1 MSIWLLLVHAFVGF
15 LFLNSA
21 SYYLPNSSV
30 FFPFNAILLYYIS
43 FQIIQ
48 TFKSDSRLAN
58 NYLPLD
64 IQKLRCRACYEGLRF
79 APQIEAM
86 GKVISSKCSSDF
98 WCGVALSPLC
108 PMQWSLYN
116 IYIYIYI
123 FIYDVVVG
131 WSDEILC
138 PMQWPFHRCSKMI
151 FTFVF
156 LLTHLQC
163 QCSAVLFIFFFLPSA
178 SNLSMEV

>member
-1 MSIWLLLVHAFVGF
+1 MGF

-30 FFPFNAILLYYIS
+30 FLPSNAILLYYIS

-48 TFKSDSRLAN
+48 AFKSDSRLAN

-108 PMQWSLYN
+108 PMQ
-116 IYIYIYI
+116 
-123 FIYDVVVG
+123 
-131 WSDEILC
+131 
-138 PMQWPFHRCSKMI
+138 
-151 FTFVF
+151 
-156 LLTHLQC
+156 
-163 QCSAVLFIFFFLPSA
+163 
-178 SNLSMEV
+178 